1 MTEETKNIRK
11 PSSTKSKTP
20 KKPRTKKVVQ
30 NKEIEVNAIE
40 PKPVSEF
47 YLNTLNPQFFGKIAF
62 YVAIF
67 VFGLIFAWILF
78 GQT

>member
-1 MTEETKNIRK
+1 MTEETKNTRK
-11 PSSTKSKTP
+11 PSSKTSKAP

-67 VFGLIFAWILF
+67 VFGLIFSWILF